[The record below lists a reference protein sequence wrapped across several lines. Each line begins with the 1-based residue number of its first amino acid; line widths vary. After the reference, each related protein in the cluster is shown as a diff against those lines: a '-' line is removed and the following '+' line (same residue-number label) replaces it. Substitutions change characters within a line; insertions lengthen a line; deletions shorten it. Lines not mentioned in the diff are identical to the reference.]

1 MKELTLELI
10 CELDEVELG
19 QRAQSL
25 SLTTLKIDEV
35 EDNKAEAN
43 KAFKEELNGLRE
55 QARKLSH
62 TLRTK
67 TELRPV
73 VCIVDFHSPT
83 QATKRITRKDTGEFY
98 RDEPMTGF
106 ECQTHLFEPDVNLE
120 ELAERVEASGATEV
134 VATLLDHMKSSAE
147 MDDALDQ
154 MAAPIREGEVTS
166 LTISSEGQS
175 VTIDKAAAERIHK
188 RVSKNKEAGK
198 PQFRQEPE
206 NR

>member
-106 ECQTHLFEPDVNLE
+106 ECQTHLFEPDVNVE

-154 MAAPIREGEVTS
+154 MAAPIREGGVTS

-175 VTIDKAAAERIHK
+175 VTIDKAAAERIRK
-188 RVSKNKEAGK
+188 RVSKNKEAAK
-198 PQFRQEPE
+198 PQFRPDPE
-206 NR
+206 NT